1 MNNPTDAKANEELE
15 EIVQEIYKILRELNK
30 ILRIIDLKLGS

>member
-15 EIVQEIYKILRELNK
+15 EIVQEIYKILFEVEE
-30 ILRIIDLKLGS
+30 RIK